1 MKNVL
6 LDERGLGV
14 EVKEFIKNKILVFDG
29 AMGTMLQK
37 KGLKLGENPEVFNI
51 QNRQKLLEVHK
62 EYIDNGAMV
71 ITTNTFGANELKLEG
86 TGYTVEEIIE
96 AAVDIAKEAKA
107 DKDILIALDLGPIGH
122 LLEPMGTLS
131 FERAYDIFKRQVV
144 QAQKSG
150 ADLVIVETMTDL
162 QEAKAAILA
171 IKENTN
177 LPVFCTM
184 SFEENGRT
192 FAGCTPESMATVL
205 EGLGVD
211 AVGVNCSL
219 GPKEILPIV
228 KRVISATDLPVMV
241 QPNAGL
247 PSLSVGEAVYDISAK
262 EFSNWVNECIKIG
275 VSIIGGCCG
284 TTPEFIRELRSL
296 ADTNTRVQREKINY
310 SCVCTPSK
318 FVKIEGVKI
327 VGERINPTGKKL
339 FKEALKN
346 KDFDYILKQAIEQI
360 EAGAEILDVNVGSP
374 EIDENEMMIKVVKEI
389 QSIIDTPL
397 QIDSSYPEVIE
408 SGLRAYNGKAIV
420 NSVNGEDEVLDKILP
435 IVKKYGA
442 SVVGLTLDKRGIP
455 PTGEERFKI
464 AEKIV
469 NRAKKYGIDKK
480 NVFID
485 CLVLT
490 ASAQQAEVQE
500 TLKALRLVK
509 EKLGVKTLLGVS
521 NISFGLPCRDII
533 NETFL
538 SLALAN
544 GLDLPIMNPNSTGMM
559 DVINA
564 YNVLANFDKGSEKF
578 IEKYGSI
585 KLERGT
591 RVNSSEKNSN
601 NIEDTNDIK
610 YIVVK
615 GLKELAAEAT
625 KKLLTEMEELDVV
638 NKYLIPALDI
648 VGQKYEKG
656 EIFLPQLIQS
666 AETVKKAFEVIKERL
681 ILNNANS
688 ISKGKIVLATVKGD
702 IHDIGKNI
710 VKVILENYGYEV
722 IDLGKD
728 VEIERVVEAAL
739 NEDVKL
745 VGLSALMTTTVK
757 SMEETIKALRE
768 NNFKGKVFVGG
779 AVLTQEYADMIGA
792 DYYTKD
798 AKESVEVAKLIY
810 S

>member
-1 MKNVL
+1 M
-6 LDERGLGV
+6 
-14 EVKEFIKNKILVFDG
+14 EVKEFIKNNILVFDG
-29 AMGTMLQK
+29 AMGTMLQN
-37 KGLKLGENPEVFNI
+37 KGLKLGETPEVFNI
-51 QNRQKLLEVHK
+51 ENRNVLIEIHK

-71 ITTNTFGANELKLEG
+71 ITTNTFGANEIKLEE
-86 TGYTVEEIIE
+86 TGYSVEEIIE
-96 AAVDIAKEAKA
+96 GAVNIAKEARG
-107 DKDILIALDLGPIGH
+107 DKDILIALDLGPIGQ

-131 FERAYDIFKRQVV
+131 FDRAYEIFKRQVV
-144 QAQKSG
+144 QGEKSG
-150 ADLVIVETMTDL
+150 ADLVLIETMTDL
-162 QEAKAAILA
+162 FETKAAVLA
-171 IKENTN
+171 VRENTN
-177 LPVFCTM
+177 LPIFCTM

-192 FAGCTPESMATVL
+192 FTGCTPESMAVVL

-211 AVGVNCSL
+211 AVGINCSL
-219 GPKEILPIV
+219 GPKEILPIL
-228 KRVISATDLPVMV
+228 KRVISATDLPVML

-247 PSLSVGEAVYDISAK
+247 PSLSFGNAVYDISAK
-262 EFSNWVNECIKIG
+262 EFTTWVSEAIKIG

-284 TTPEFIRELRSL
+284 TTPEFIRALREL
-296 ADTNTRVQREKINY
+296 ANQNTRVQRGKIEF
-310 SCVCTPSK
+310 SSVCTPSK
-318 FVKIEGVKI
+318 FLKIEGVKV

-346 KDFDYILKQAIEQI
+346 NDFDYILKQGIEQI

-389 QSIIDTPL
+389 QGILDTPL

-455 PTGEERFKI
+455 PTSKERFEI
-464 AEKIV
+464 AKKIV
-469 NRAKKYGIDKK
+469 NKAKEYGIDKK
-480 NVFID
+480 DIFID

-500 TLKALRLVK
+500 TLKTLRLVK
-509 EKLGVKTLLGVS
+509 EELGVKTILGVS

-544 GLDLPIMNPNSTGMM
+544 GLDLPIMNPNNSGMM

-564 YNVLANFDKGSEKF
+564 YNVLMNYDKGSEKF
-578 IEKYGSI
+578 IEQYGNVKI
-585 KLERGT
+585 EKGVRTNNGK
-591 RVNSSEKNSN
+591 VSSTQ
-601 NIEDTNDIK
+601 IEDTKDIK

-615 GLKELAAEAT
+615 GLRELAADAT
-625 KKLLTEMEELDVV
+625 KELLKGMEELQVV
-638 NKYLIPALDI
+638 NDYLIPALDI

-681 ILNNANS
+681 ILNNASS

-739 NEDVKL
+739 KEGVKL

-757 SMEETIKALRE
+757 SMEETIKALRA
-768 NNFKGKVFVGG
+768 NDFKGKVFVGG